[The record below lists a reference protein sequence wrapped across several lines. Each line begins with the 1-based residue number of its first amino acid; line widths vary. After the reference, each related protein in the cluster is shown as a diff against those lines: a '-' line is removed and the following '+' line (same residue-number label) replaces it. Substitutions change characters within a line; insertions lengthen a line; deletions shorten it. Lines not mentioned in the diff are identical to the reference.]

1 MLTKIHLFFISK
13 HPFIKNNKIPT
24 KFICFDLK
32 FKSIHDDYVGDSVQ
46 FAHGAGSYLDE
57 YISLS

>member
-13 HPFIKNNKIPT
+13 HPFIKNNKIQT

-32 FKSIHDDYVGDSVQ
+32 FKSIHDDYAGDSVQ
-46 FAHGAGSYLDE
+46 SVHEADSYLGE
-57 YISLS
+57 YISRS